1 MVRSLYKSADLK
13 KESSV
18 TFDLVDGFKHMR
30 CHFGTIFQSKFNA
43 EVTSLYTSADLGK
56 ILCNF

>member
-18 TFDLVDGFKHMR
+18 TFDLVDGFKHMKSYV
-30 CHFGTIFQSKFNA
+30 GVIFPGEFNA
-43 EVTSLYTSADLGK
+43 EVTVHIS
-56 ILCNF
+56 